1 MKTLVKVLLALVAVG
16 GFSLWWFITP
26 SAPPEHRVFING
38 QVLSMD
44 GDSRVFEAL
53 SVRGERIHR
62 LGSSGEIQALVTDD
76 TVVTE
81 LAGKTLLPGFVDAH
95 GHFPGSGMGVISV
108 DLNSPPIGKITTI
121 AELQE
126 RLREKLPGKDDENWL
141 SGFVYDDTLLA
152 EKRHPTRDDL
162 DAVSSE
168 VPIYIMHVSGHMG
181 VGNSRMLELV
191 SLNADTEDPVGGVI
205 ARRPDSREPIGLL
218 EETAHMAIAD
228 RMLDFSISDGIR
240 MTMAANDEYIAQG
253 VTTAQSGGVDAGM
266 ASGMASLS
274 RFNVIEPRLVLFPF
288 YHMLGPDLLSGEFD
302 PASIESDKL
311 DVGAV
316 KIVADGSIQGYTGY
330 LSEPYY
336 VAYKG
341 DAEYRGYAAVPRN
354 DLIKAVADFHRAG
367 FQLAVHGN
375 GDASIED
382 ILDAFELAQA
392 EYPVEDP
399 RLILIHSQMARE
411 DQLLRMKELG
421 VTPSFFSAHTYYWGD
436 RHRDIFMGPERAARM
451 SPTKSAENIGLR
463 YSVHLDTPVVPMQ
476 PMQMLWSTVNRR
488 STSGAEIGPE
498 QRVSPMNALRAM
510 TIEAA
515 WQVFQEER
523 VGSLEP
529 GKLADIV
536 ILDGDPLTVEDVRSL
551 SVVETIVG
559 GRTVYQN

>member
-1 MKTLVKVLLALVAVG
+1 MKTLLKVLLGMVAVA
-16 GFSLWWFITP
+16 GFSLWWFIVP

-38 QVLSMD
+38 QVLSMNAD
-44 GDSRVFEAL
+44 NRVFEAM
-53 SVRGERIHR
+53 SVSGDRIRR
-62 LGSSGEIQALVTDD
+62 LGTTEEIMAMVADHTLVTD
-76 TVVTE
+76 
-81 LAGKTLLPGFVDAH
+81 LQGKTLLPGFVDAH
-95 GHFPGSGMGVISV
+95 GHFPGSGMGVVMV
-108 DLNSPPIGKITTI
+108 DLNSPPIGKVTTI
-121 AELQE
+121 AELQD
-126 RLREKLPGKDDENWL
+126 RLREKLSAEDDEKWL
-141 SGFVYDDTLLA
+141 SGFGYDDTLLA

-162 DAVSSE
+162 DAVSSA

-181 VGNSRMLELV
+181 VGNSRVLELM
-191 SLNADTEDPVGGVI
+191 NIDADTKDPVGGVI
-205 ARRPDSREPIGLL
+205 ARRPGSLEPIGLL
-218 EETAHMAIAD
+218 EETAHMALTEQL
-228 RMLDFSISDGIR
+228 MDFSITDAIR
-240 MTMAANDEYIAQG
+240 MTMAANEEYIAQG
-253 VTTAQSGGVDAGM
+253 VTTAQSGGVDESMATGM
-266 ASGMASLS
+266 ARLS
-274 RFNVIEPRLVLFPF
+274 RLNVIDLRLVLFPF

-302 PASIESDKL
+302 PTSIESDKV

-341 DAEYRGYAAVPRN
+341 DAAYRGYPAVPRD
-354 DLIKAVADFHRAG
+354 DLIKAIADIHRAG

-375 GDASIED
+375 GDESIED

-392 EYPVEDP
+392 ENPVADP
-399 RLILIHSQMARE
+399 RLILIHAQMARD

-510 TIEAA
+510 TIDAA
-515 WQVFQEER
+515 WQVFQEDR
-523 VGSLEP
+523 VGSLEA

-536 ILDGDPLTVEDVRSL
+536 ILDGDPLTVEDVRTL
-551 SVVETIVG
+551 NVVETIIG